1 MADHEFYSDVLGGED
16 DDDDPDD
23 MISFLKNA
31 AEVEEGVGMDDHEL
45 LPLLTSIFDHPLIEK
60 CQVIN
65 DKGLTVPAWRCG
77 FCPPTATGSLKNT
90 FKGIPNATKALAHL
104 TRRPYNDI
112 RPCSGTI
119 PPATMRQFERLYEER
134 AGVKDQ
140 RAMKKSVVSDIIDDS
155 QERVFQS
162 VANTGRRQQVVE

>member
-1 MADHEFYSDVLGGED
+1 MGGED
-16 DDDDPDD
+16 DDDDPDN
-23 MISFLKNA
+23 MMSFVNA

-77 FCPPTATGSLKNT
+77 FCPPTATGALNNT

-104 TRRPYNDI
+104 LRRPFNDI
-112 RPCSGTI
+112 RPCSG
-119 PPATMRQFERLYEER
+119 TMRQFERLYEER

>member
-1 MADHEFYSDVLGGED
+1 MADHEFYSDVLGGEE
-16 DDDDPDD
+16 DDDPENL
-23 MISFLKNA
+23 MSFLNA

-45 LPLLTSIFDHPLIEK
+45 PPPLTSIFDHPLIEK

-77 FCPPTATGSLKNT
+77 FCPPTATGALNNT
-90 FKGIPNATKALAHL
+90 FKGVPNATKALAHL
-104 TRRPYNDI
+104 LRRPFNDI
-112 RPCSGTI
+112 RPCSGSI
-119 PPATMRQFERLYEER
+119 PPGTMRQFERLYEDR

-140 RAMKKSVVSDIIDDS
+140 RAMKKSVVADTIDDS

-162 VANTGRRQQVVE
+162 VMNTGRRQQVVE